1 MTGAAGQRV
10 RRGRPDRRLQTRKAL
25 LDAARKLFAE
35 RGIHGAALDDV
46 AHTAGLTKGAVY
58 SNFAGKPDLV
68 LALLDECVTSAPR
81 LHGRWLDASDED
93 RLLAQLLAEFWL
105 YGMRDGAAGW
115 RVAEWAENQRRE
127 IARKIAARDGTGP
140 EGKAPED
147 GEAGPGASAGGGSE
161 PGEEAA
167 RRATLA
173 MAMEMGLALQH
184 LLDPDRVPAEVYRSG
199 MELVL
204 GPKPRR

>member
-1 MTGAAGQRV
+1 MTGAVGQKARK
-10 RRGRPDRRLQTRKAL
+10 GRPDRREQTRKAL
-25 LDAARKLFAE
+25 LDAAQRLFAE

-58 SNFAGKPDLV
+58 SNFSGKPELV
-68 LALLDECVTSAPR
+68 LALLDQCVTSAPR

-93 RLLAQLLAEFWL
+93 RLLAQLLVEFWL
-105 YGMRDGAAGW
+105 YGMRDCAAGW
-115 RVAEWAENQRRE
+115 RLAEWAESQRRE
-127 IARKIAARDGTGP
+127 IARRIAPADAEAGSGGTGP
-140 EGKAPED
+140 
-147 GEAGPGASAGGGSE
+147 GEEHEA
-161 PGEEAA
+161 EAA

-184 LLDPDRVPAEVYRSG
+184 LLDPDRVSAEVYRSG

-204 GPKPRR
+204 GPTPTR